1 MTNESPG
8 YTPSWIRHAEPV
20 DSPPGEHLPAD
31 TQAILRDNSRA
42 QRLMRDAGLDL
53 DYFAADIVRQYAAV
67 NSLARLDVEE
77 SRRAQGARR

>member
-8 YTPSWIRHAEPV
+8 YVPEWVSH
-20 DSPPGEHLPAD
+20 GEHLPAD

-67 NSLARLDVEE
+67 NSLARLDLSE
-77 SRRAQGARR
+77 STQGVRSDG